1 MAEFLIAIALVLV
14 VFGALGVV
22 TSRDPALQALSL
34 GLYGLLLTLLFTVLQ
49 APDVGL
55 SQLAVGTAV
64 TPLMVMLAVR
74 KVRERGPGPHA
85 QQPGGRPGA
94 AGPGPKPGEPG

>member
-1 MAEFLIAIALVLV
+1 MSEALIAIVLVLV
-14 VFGALGVV
+14 SLSALGVV
-22 TSRDPALQALSL
+22 TSRDPALQAITL

-55 SQLAVGTAV
+55 SQLAVGTVV

-74 KVRERGPGPHA
+74 KVRER
-85 QQPGGRPGA
+85 
-94 AGPGPKPGEPG
+94 KPDR